1 MGRVSVRT
9 AYPNVFAEAA
19 ETTGLQ
25 VFQRVTE
32 IDLYGGTLDGD
43 ALASLAEL
51 PELKKLVVTHSQIC
65 RDGLTHF
72 RQVRPDV
79 QLQVTPRISLAADS
93 FPLVTPAGPASAST
107 PSFDGMVSC
116 SVSPAK

>member
-1 MGRVSVRT
+1 MSVRT
-9 AYPNVFAEAA
+9 AYPHVFAEAA

-32 IDLYGGTLDGD
+32 VDIYGGTLKGE

-65 RDGLTHF
+65 RDGLEHF
-72 RQVRPDV
+72 RLVRPDV
-79 QLQVTPRISLAADS
+79 QLQVTPRVSVAANS
-93 FPLVTPAGPASAST
+93 FPLGEGLWPAKPST
-107 PSFDGMVSC
+107 PSFHGMVSC
-116 SVSPAK
+116 SVPPKK